1 MKKKHQPESVG
12 DILARMV
19 QQTTLGLNL
28 EQAKIWENWAELVG
42 GHLAAHCTP
51 HNIKDGQLRV
61 TVESAVWMH
70 KLSYIKWDLL
80 KRINRMAGKELVS
93 DLFFRL
99 ASDEEDQEESRES
112 Q

>member
-1 MKKKHQPESVG
+1 
-12 DILARMV
+12 MV
-19 QQTTLGLNL
+19 KQTTLGVNL
-28 EQAKIWENWAELVG
+28 EQAKIWEHWQDLVG
-42 GHLAAHCTP
+42 VHLAKHSNP

-93 DLFFRL
+93 DVFFRL
-99 ASDEEDQEESRES
+99 ASDEPEEEEK
-112 Q
+112 QDGQ